1 MSNQNELNMDMIET
15 LGPEFTVFVGLLL
28 IMIVPNLG
36 NGNFRVPGT
45 SIRLPWF
52 LGGTRYKAVAS
63 PRLPGLLA
71 VLTMAVALL
80 PAILYLF
87 DSSAGD
93 GKIIS
98 SEKGI

>member
-1 MSNQNELNMDMIET
+1 MSTGNEFDMDMVET
-15 LGPEFTVFVGLLL
+15 LGPEFTLFVGLLL

-36 NGNFRVPGT
+36 NGTFRIPGT

-71 VLTMAVALL
+71 VLTMALALFQVVW
-80 PAILYLF
+80 YLL
-87 DSSAGD
+87 DASAAV
-93 GKIIS
+93 S
-98 SEKGI
+98 YTHLRAHET